1 MEFNYCVYYHDER
14 LVMKYQSVSIRT
26 GNINKWI
33 EKFTKDNKPYI
44 TVMEY
49 ELSR

>member
-1 MEFNYCVYYHDER
+1 MEFNYCVHYHDER